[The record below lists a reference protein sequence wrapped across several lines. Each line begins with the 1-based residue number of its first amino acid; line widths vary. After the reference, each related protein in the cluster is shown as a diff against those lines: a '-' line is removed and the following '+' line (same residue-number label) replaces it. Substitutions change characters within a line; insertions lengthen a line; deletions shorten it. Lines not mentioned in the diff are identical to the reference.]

1 MTNPKAI
8 DRVHPRAEPTLKM
21 PKKRRANGRNK
32 PAGARGHVS
41 IYRTRRACACARARG
56 GAMMTRAGAGLDV
69 TSGSRVLGLCE
80 RPMAMARAR
89 ADATVLVSDGDGE

>member
-1 MTNPKAI
+1 MTNPKTI
-8 DRVHPRAEPTLKM
+8 DRFHPRAEPTLKM

-41 IYRTRRACACARARG
+41 IYRTCRACARVRAWG
-56 GAMMTRAGAGLDV
+56 GAMMTRGRGFGRNVGVA
-69 TSGSRVLGLCE
+69 VLGLCE